1 MELIRGIHNLRP
13 RHRACVATIG
23 AFDGVHRGHQAV
35 LNALI
40 AKGRDMGLPTTVVVF
55 EPLPREFFA
64 PRQAPPRLMSFREK
78 FLALKQL
85 GIDRILR
92 VRFDAHCRD
101 MDAGEF
107 VQQVFVDGLA
117 VKYIVVGDDLHFGH
131 NREGD
136 FAFLKEYGERVGFK
150 VSDTQTLVADA
161 QRISSSR
168 IREALQA
175 SDFALAEQLLSRP
188 YSITG
193 RVILGQQLGRT
204 LGSPTANVQLR
215 RIQTAMSGV
224 YAAQV
229 RLRDGRLCNAV
240 ANVGTRPTVGD
251 LIKAILEVHLLAFD
265 ELLYGQNIEVI
276 FRHKIRDEQKF
287 ASLEALKTQIHS
299 DIHAAQA
306 FFDKA

>member
-13 RHRACVATIG
+13 QHRGCVATIG
-23 AFDGVHRGHQAV
+23 AFDGVHLGHQAV
-35 LNALI
+35 LQGLI
-40 AKGRDMGLPTTVVVF
+40 AKGKAMGLPTTVVVF

-85 GIDRILR
+85 GIDRVLR

-101 MDAGEF
+101 MGASEF
-107 VQQVFVDGLA
+107 VRQVFVDGLGA
-117 VKYIVVGDDLHFGH
+117 KYIVMGDDSHFGH

-136 FAFLKEYGERVGFK
+136 FAFLKQYGAHAGFE
-150 VSDTQTLVADA
+150 VSDTQTLVADE

-168 IREALQA
+168 IRKALQD
-175 SDFALAEQLLSRP
+175 SDFALAEQLLGRP

-229 RLRDGRLCNAV
+229 HLRDGRRLNAV

-251 LIKAILEVHLLAFD
+251 LIKAILEVHILDFK
-265 ELLYGQNIEVI
+265 ESLYGQNIEVI

-287 ASLEALKTQIHS
+287 ASLEALKNQIHS
-299 DIHAAQA
+299 DIDAAHA
-306 FFDKA
+306 FFNKA